1 MLPDKSLLIGQKLL
15 ENSELS
21 KIQMR
26 HFEYFSN
33 TVHFKWPHIQQILSN
48 ELVILTY
55 SPGMHKAMNEVK
67 VRNSPVRNGCGQESV
82 SERSFT

>member
-1 MLPDKSLLIGQKLL
+1 MTSRQ
-15 ENSELS
+15 
-21 KIQMR
+21 IQAL
-26 HFEYFSN
+26 
-33 TVHFKWPHIQQILSN
+33 KCDAAALHIQQILSN

>member
-1 MLPDKSLLIGQKLL
+1 MKNLAGNLDGQRITLTLRTKVVSMY
-15 ENSELS
+15 N
-21 KIQMR
+21 Q
-26 HFEYFSN
+26 YG
-33 TVHFKWPHIQQILSN
+33 N